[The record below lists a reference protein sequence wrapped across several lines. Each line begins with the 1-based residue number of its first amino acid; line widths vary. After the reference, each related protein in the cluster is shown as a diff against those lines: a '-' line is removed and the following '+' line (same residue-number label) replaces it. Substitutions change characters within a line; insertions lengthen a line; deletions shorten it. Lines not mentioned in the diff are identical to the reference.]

1 MTAIDEQTRIQK
13 NLEKLT
19 RLSSEQLEQLHT
31 IELGAFARFA
41 GNTEELVSAIG
52 FLHMGFQIG
61 WKPLVIIHSKK
72 TVRKY
77 EQILDISIREI
88 FPQETPSSD
97 RIMGFKLAKKL
108 SNFWK
113 VVSGEI
119 KVEGRREI
127 SSE

>member
-1 MTAIDEQTRIQK
+1 MTAIDEQTRIDK
-13 NLEKLT
+13 NLLKLT

-31 IELGAFARFA
+31 IELNAIARFA
-41 GNTEELVSAIG
+41 GTTDELVSALG
-52 FLHMGFQIG
+52 FLHLGFQLG

-77 EQILDISIREI
+77 EKILGINIREM
-88 FPQETPSSD
+88 FPENTPSSD
-97 RIMGFKLAKKL
+97 RIMGYKIAKGL

-113 VVSGEI
+113 VVSGET